1 MKSSN
6 TEKREYETG
15 NKGIE
20 KLLQFGLK
28 EGKVQALISPVMSF
42 VLMALLVIIVG
53 YGGMR
58 VSSGALT
65 TGELVAFILYLVQII
80 MPMSQLSMFFTQF
93 QKAIGATERINTIL
107 EYEVEDHET
116 GVKVTNAKQPIVLE
130 NVHFEYNEEEQV
142 LKNIDLKIQ
151 PGKVTAIVGPSGS
164 GKTTLLK
171 LLTRFYEPT
180 NGTITNYGKEAIT
193 NYSLQSW
200 RRQIGYVSQ
209 DSPLIDGTI
218 RENIAYGVEGE
229 VTDEEIEKVAAMAYV
244 DAFIHD
250 LPNGYATEVGERGV
264 KLSGGQKQRVAIAR
278 ALLKNPQILILDE
291 ATSSLDTKTESIIQK
306 ALNNEKKGR
315 TTLVIAHRLST
326 IKNADKIIVI
336 DKGNLTENGTHD
348 ELLRTHDMY
357 REFATQQLKIKEAA
371 L

>member
-1 MKSSN
+1 MKQLLYKCANASIIRNSFS
-6 TEKREYETG
+6 EIFEHRKREYETG

-142 LKNIDLKIQ
+142 LKNIDFTIES
-151 PGKVTAIVGPSGS
+151 GKVTAIVGPSGS
-164 GKTTLLK
+164 GK
-171 LLTRFYEPT
+171 RR
-180 NGTITNYGKEAIT
+180 
-193 NYSLQSW
+193 YSH
-200 RRQIGYVSQ
+200 Y
-209 DSPLIDGTI
+209 
-218 RENIAYGVEGE
+218 
-229 VTDEEIEKVAAMAYV
+229 
-244 DAFIHD
+244 
-250 LPNGYATEVGERGV
+250 
-264 KLSGGQKQRVAIAR
+264 
-278 ALLKNPQILILDE
+278 
-291 ATSSLDTKTESIIQK
+291 
-306 ALNNEKKGR
+306 
-315 TTLVIAHRLST
+315 
-326 IKNADKIIVI
+326 
-336 DKGNLTENGTHD
+336 
-348 ELLRTHDMY
+348 
-357 REFATQQLKIKEAA
+357 
-371 L
+371 